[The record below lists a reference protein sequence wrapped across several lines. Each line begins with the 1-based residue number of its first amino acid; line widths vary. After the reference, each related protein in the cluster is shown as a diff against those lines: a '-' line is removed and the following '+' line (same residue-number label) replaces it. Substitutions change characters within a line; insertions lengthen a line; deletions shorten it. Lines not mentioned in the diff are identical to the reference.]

1 MIAPKLAVID
11 FENEAGFSSLSS
23 RGINVNGVSS
33 TRRQTDAAI
42 DDDGPAL
49 QQHCNNVSR
58 RPYSQSRALQ
68 SLRVYT

>member
-1 MIAPKLAVID
+1 MIAPKIAELLILKMRQGSAVYHP
-11 FENEAGFSSLSS
+11 
-23 RGINVNGVSS
+23 
-33 TRRQTDAAI
+33 DAAI

-49 QQHCNNVSR
+49 KQHRNNVSR